1 MKIALCTSWMQ
12 KCGIY
17 TYSRNLAEAIAHLG
31 HEIYIVRLIRFGAK
45 TPEYFQ
51 MLAESFPKDADV
63 FVISHEYGLF
73 QGLEGG
79 FYGALKRLYPKTK
92 LVTILHSV
100 GVRWDVDR
108 VIASTSDK
116 VIVHNEFCAHRFGF
130 PSVVI
135 PHGTKP
141 CEIPSAEEAKR
152 SLGIDP
158 RAPIV
163 GYCGFISEYKGLE
176 ALFEAMLK
184 VPKVAVLIGGGWFA
198 GPGTV
203 YSENLKQK
211 SLAALPGRCQWLG
224 YVADEKLATVYGA
237 MDLVVYPS
245 RFATES
251 GALLMA
257 LSHGKAVLASRLPP
271 FKEKEK
277 QGALMTFKDV
287 TDLRR
292 KIKRLLK
299 DKELRSKLEEGA
311 RRYAKLVQW
320 SEVAK
325 RHVDLYKQI
334 VA

>member
-1 MKIALCTSWMQ
+1 MVKVAMITSWMV
-12 KCGIY
+12 KCGIFTY
-17 TYSRNLAEAIAHLG
+17 TENLVHALADLDVES
-31 HEIYIVRLIRFGAK
+31 YIVRLPRFGQK
-45 TPEYFQ
+45 TPE
-51 MLAESFPKDADV
+51 MLQNIVDSIPVDKIDLIHVE
-63 FVISHEYGLF
+63 HEYGLY

-79 FYGALKRLYPKTK
+79 FYAALKRLGKPIIT
-92 LVTILHSV
+92 TMHAI
-100 GVRWDVDR
+100 GIRWDVDR

-116 VIVHNEFCAHRFGF
+116 VIVHNEFCARRFGF

-176 ALFEAMLK
+176 VLFEAMLK